1 MNLHNPLTIPLP
13 DEVTLLPTSRFIKR
27 YQGNIAYLKHLHDHS
42 GEFMLEAFA
51 SRHYSPGKLLERIW
65 DGEYAGKWLDAA
77 TQAALNV
84 GDQDLITMVDEF
96 ARKLRGYQQSDGFMG
111 EPLPS
116 NRDLNDWELG
126 WNVWVQWTCMIGL
139 LTHYE
144 LRHERKSLE
153 CATRI
158 GGWILQTY
166 DPIDHDHAD
175 FLAQGRGFTNVAI
188 INQMMRL
195 YRHTGKEELCGF
207 VESVVQ
213 HFEPLRNMKKT
224 GQPHIVHPYM
234 LGAALTG
241 MVDLAVAR
249 NDQKS
254 FDVLLRIW
262 RELVNL
268 HEFPTGSL
276 GENENLYEGPL
287 NDNPDGKLQ
296 ETCATTEWIF
306 LTQRLYEITGR
317 AEFAEALER
326 TTYNALLSAQ
336 SDDGMKWCYYT
347 PLRYSKHF
355 FHGPTR
361 CCFWSGPRG
370 IARIPSMIYASRNNE
385 LFINFFDSSSAILDT
400 PNGTVTIKQES
411 KFPGEGIT
419 VISLTTP
426 PDWTGVLRIRVP
438 KWSEGFTI
446 KLDGN
451 ELKPTLRNGYASLEI
466 DGSSEYVIEVNF
478 SIPLTTALLSEN
490 NYALKR
496 GPEILLIDVG
506 DNNDSWVGKRDLISI
521 PDEISLQPIDQ
532 IDPWP
537 GFRKTPE
544 RRRYGIDLNDRRTT
558 EGMKFVFTPYADAGN
573 DGAAFRT
580 VFPLDQSE

>member
-1 MNLHNPLTIPLP
+1 
-13 DEVTLLPTSRFIKR
+13 
-27 YQGNIAYLKHLHDHS
+27 
-42 GEFMLEAFA
+42 MLDAFA

-84 GDQDLITMVDEF
+84 GDQDLIAKVDEF
-96 ARKLRGYQQSDGFMG
+96 ARKLRGYQQSDGFVG

-126 WNVWVQWTCMIGL
+126 WNVWVQWTCLIGL

-158 GGWILQTY
+158 GRWILQTY

-234 LGAALTG
+234 LGSALTG

-254 FDVLLRIW
+254 FDVLLGIW

-287 NDNPDGKLQ
+287 N
-296 ETCATTEWIF
+296 
-306 LTQRLYEITGR
+306 R
-317 AEFAEALER
+317 
-326 TTYNALLSAQ
+326 
-336 SDDGMKWCYYT
+336 
-347 PLRYSKHF
+347 
-355 FHGPTR
+355 
-361 CCFWSGPRG
+361 
-370 IARIPSMIYASRNNE
+370 
-385 LFINFFDSSSAILDT
+385 
-400 PNGTVTIKQES
+400 
-411 KFPGEGIT
+411 
-419 VISLTTP
+419 
-426 PDWTGVLRIRVP
+426 
-438 KWSEGFTI
+438 
-446 KLDGN
+446 
-451 ELKPTLRNGYASLEI
+451 
-466 DGSSEYVIEVNF
+466 
-478 SIPLTTALLSEN
+478 
-490 NYALKR
+490 
-496 GPEILLIDVG
+496 
-506 DNNDSWVGKRDLISI
+506 
-521 PDEISLQPIDQ
+521 
-532 IDPWP
+532 
-537 GFRKTPE
+537 
-544 RRRYGIDLNDRRTT
+544 
-558 EGMKFVFTPYADAGN
+558 
-573 DGAAFRT
+573 
-580 VFPLDQSE
+580 